1 MIDSEA
7 VLTEVRQALRG
18 EARVDFDHQSIHL
31 AFANGELLINGEVD
45 SVAAKR
51 RAIRRAAA
59 VPAVTTVIDE
69 LRVRPK
75 TRMPDGEIRE
85 FLRRALIGEPTL
97 GGCSIREGIRG
108 GFRTLRTPVAN
119 VGRIDFMVREGAVTL
134 AGEVPSLA
142 QKRLAAVL
150 AWQIPGTRNVVDE
163 LAVHPAED
171 DSDELLAGAVRLALD
186 RDPAVHAA
194 GIHVGAQAGV
204 VTLEGTVPAAA
215 EKDAAEGDAWC
226 VSGVDGV
233 LNRIAV
239 RI

>member
-1 MIDSEA
+1 MVDSEA
-7 VLTEVRQALRG
+7 VLMEVRQALRG
-18 EARVDFDHQSIHL
+18 EAQLDFDRQSIHL

-45 SVAAKR
+45 SVAGKR
-51 RAIRRAAA
+51 RAIRRATA

-85 FLRRALIGEPTL
+85 FLRRALIGELTL

-108 GFRTLRTPVAN
+108 GFRTLRAPVTN

-150 AWQIPGTRNVVDE
+150 AWQIPGTGNVVDE

-194 GIHVGAQAGV
+194 GIRVGAQAGV
-204 VTLEGTVPAAA
+204 VTLEGTVPATA

-226 VSGVDGV
+226 VSGVHGV
-233 LNRIAV
+233 LNRLAV
-239 RI
+239 QI